1 MNRAFGDTER
11 FERES
16 VQRATVGFPLP
27 NGTSVEIPLV
37 RIFGQCPQPR
47 VVIVAGVHGDELVGP
62 HALVELAQELAPN
75 GLRGTVVLVPSANP
89 LAFAAG
95 QRKAPDDNLDLN
107 RIFPGKRGGSSTE
120 RIADSLVTSVVGDA
134 DMVIDLHSAG
144 REGDLVP
151 LSGFREARN
160 DCARRSALAAAAF
173 GLEHFWMMRWAP
185 GTLSTW
191 ANQQGIPAVGCEVG
205 GRGTAARGQIAIYK
219 QGVIRCLRSLGMLDP
234 PLEVTLPPKVWTQ
247 EYLTAP
253 CDGLLE
259 VLVELGQEVASGET
273 LARVRDL
280 WGTVCGEITAPQDC
294 KIMYMRTHQS
304 VQTGENVFWL
314 GNQKDN
320 PLYLALMDKRNSYV
334 SFLEAY
340 THNMGSK

>member
-1 MNRAFGDTER
+1 MNRALGDTEG
-11 FERES
+11 FERET
-16 VQRATVGFPLP
+16 VLHATVGLSLP
-27 NGTSVEIPLV
+27 SGTRVEIPLI

-62 HALVELAQELAPN
+62 HALVELAQDLSPGA
-75 GLRGTVVLVPSANP
+75 LRGTVVMAPSANP

-95 QRKAPDDNLDLN
+95 RRRAPHDDLDLN
-107 RIFPGKRGGSSTE
+107 RIFPGKRGGSATE
-120 RIADSLVTSVVGDA
+120 RVADCLVTSVMGGA
-134 DMVIDLHSAG
+134 DMVIGLHSAG

-151 LSGFREARN
+151 LSGFREARD

-173 GLEHFWMMRWAP
+173 GLEHYWMMRWAP

-205 GRGTAARGQIAIYK
+205 GRGTATRDQIDLYK
-219 QGVIRCLRSLGMLDP
+219 QGVIRCLRHLGMLDP
-234 PLEVTLPPKVWTQ
+234 PLEVSLPPKVWTQ
-247 EYLTAP
+247 AYLTAP

-280 WGTVCGEITAPQDC
+280 RGNVCGEITAPQDC
-294 KIMYMRTHQS
+294 KIMYTRTHQS

-314 GNQKDN
+314 GREEYN
-320 PLYLALMDKRNSYV
+320 PCSISAKSVCRQYAS
-334 SFLEAY
+334 LE
-340 THNMGSK
+340 

>member
-1 MNRAFGDTER
+1 MSRAFGDTER

-27 NGTSVEIPLV
+27 NGTSVEIPLI

-47 VVIVAGVHGDELVGP
+47 VVILAGVHGDELVGP
-62 HALVELAQELAPN
+62 HALVELAQELDPAE
-75 GLRGTVVLVPSANP
+75 LRGTVVLAPSANP

-95 QRKAPDDNLDLN
+95 RRRAPEDDLDLN
-107 RIFPGKRGGSSTE
+107 RIFPGRSGGSETE
-120 RIADSLVTSVVGDA
+120 RVADSLVTSVVGGA

-151 LSGFREARN
+151 LSGFREAHD

-173 GLEHFWMMRWAP
+173 GLGHYWMMRWAP

-205 GRGTAARGQIAIYK
+205 GRGRASREQIDLYK
-219 QGVIRCLRSLGMLDP
+219 TCVIRCLRHLGMLDP

-247 EYLTAP
+247 EYVTAP

-259 VLVELGQEVASGET
+259 VLVTLGQEVASGET

-280 WGTVCGEITAPQDC
+280 WGNVCGEITAPQDC
-294 KIMYMRTHQS
+294 KIMYTRTHQS
-304 VQTGENVFWL
+304 VQTGENIFWL
-314 GNQKDN
+314 GREEDN
-320 PLYLALMDKRNSYV
+320 PCYSSAMSVCRQYAS
-334 SFLEAY
+334 LE
-340 THNMGSK
+340 

>member
-1 MNRAFGDTER
+1 MSKAFGDTER

-27 NGTSVEIPLV
+27 NGTRVEIPLI
-37 RIFGQCPQPR
+37 RIFGQCPRPR

-62 HALVELAQELAPN
+62 HALVELAQELDPAE
-75 GLRGTVVLVPSANP
+75 LRGTVVLVSSANP

-95 QRKAPDDNLDLN
+95 RRKAPDDNLDLN
-107 RIFPGKRGGSSTE
+107 RIFPGKRGGSATE
-120 RIADSLVTSVVGDA
+120 RIADSLVTSVVGGA

-151 LSGFREARN
+151 LSGFREARD

-173 GLEHFWMMRWAP
+173 GLEHYWMMRWAP

-205 GRGTAARGQIAIYK
+205 GRGTATREQIDLYMA
-219 QGVIRCLRSLGMLDP
+219 GVIRCLRHLGMLDP

-259 VLVELGQEVASGET
+259 SLVTLGQDVQAGET

-280 WGTVCGEITAPQDC
+280 WGNMCGEITAPQDC
-294 KIMYMRTHQS
+294 KILYTRTHQS

-314 GNQKDN
+314 GREEDN
-320 PLYLALMDKRNSYV
+320 PCYS
-334 SFLEAY
+334 SP
-340 THNMGSK
+340 